1 MNNQNQHPIPR
12 HFDRDREMEDHR
24 QRPLNPPEEIAARER
39 EQAERQHREQYPPGP
54 TPPHHSNAG
63 SLPIHQPVASRLPG
77 AIHSPG
83 GILAGHGSSLAT
95 IPLGAPPGPGSGSN
109 FGAPMLD
116 QQGRPFQ
123 HTVNGPG
130 QHQMYPPIPHS
141 NGQINNAP
149 IGAQILPQQPNQGF
163 ASGLPHQENQR
174 SMSQTQFGPGPGPG
188 PGPSGHSAAPP
199 AQGPAIAQ
207 GQQPILN
214 DALTYLDQVK
224 VQFHEQPDVYNRFLD
239 IMKDFKSQAIDTP
252 GVINRVSD
260 LFAGHPNL
268 IQGFNT
274 FLPPGYRIECGA
286 NNDPNTIRVT
296 TPMGTTLQSI
306 AGKGPQLDS
315 NQPAPSQPFYGQR
328 NASWLPQQVPQH
340 SIESPETNFSNPAQS
355 NIPMYGPGN
364 AAGPLPYDGTGQVR
378 NVSGPVQGPPGL
390 PPSGVPN
397 RKNVHT
403 PTPGLGPAP
412 LNGTMQQQNME
423 KRGPVEFNHAISYV
437 NKIKN
442 RFQDRPEI
450 YKQFLEILQTYQ
462 RESKAITEVY
472 AQVTSL
478 FHSAPDLL
486 EDFKQFLPETTG
498 QTKTTP
504 GRSGDDI
511 PAVTSALMQTPQPNR
526 DGQKMPPLGSF
537 APPASASKDTKKRPR
552 IDKSSMA
559 PIASPAEPGSSSIR
573 STSNVPV
580 GVKRAKITHKNGT
593 DMIEPTLTPL
603 MPEPIPP
610 QGIPSS
616 NQDDLAFFDRVKKY
630 LSNKSAMIEF
640 VKLCNLF
647 SQQIIDRTTLY
658 HRGLTYLQG
667 NPELTTSWKLFLDF
681 EPQDQSVVN
690 RPVPPTDK
698 VSLSN
703 CREYGPSYRLLPKR
717 ERLKPCSGRDELCN
731 SVLNDDWASHPTWA
745 SEDSGFVA
753 HRKNA
758 FEEGL
763 HRIEEERHD
772 YDFYISANLKC
783 IQLLEPIAQQML
795 VMSPAEQEAFRM
807 PAAIAGQSTS
817 IFKRVC
823 KKIYGDR
830 GIEVVNDLF
839 SNPFAVVPIVLARM
853 KHKDEEWRFSQR
865 EWEKVW
871 RSQTEAMHLRSLDH
885 MGILVKQ
892 NDKRNLSAKHLVDL
906 IKTRHENQRRERQVK
921 GKSSHNQFV
930 WTFEDK
936 DVVMDLLRLMLLYIS
951 HSAQHSISEKERIL
965 EFFEFF
971 VPAMFDLPDEMVL
984 ERIPKIQL
992 DSSDE
997 EEHVPYALS
1006 NGRRKAGRRGDLLR
1020 GVLDPGRNT
1029 SRSRGQKDG
1038 SAAGSK
1044 ETTPD
1049 ANSSNDEEMV
1059 DLSDKSSATIAPPP
1073 CESWLNSVPRPAQV
1087 KKGSSSQP
1095 IDKDLKADGMF
1106 KRPWYNFFCN
1116 QTVYVFLS
1124 IFNTLY
1130 TRLNDVKNSSDSVK
1144 LSIARLTRPKPGK
1157 DIGFIEERIRFFDAQ
1172 TETSV
1177 FWSRTLELVEEYI
1190 AGDVDELKYQEIL
1203 RHYFMNSGW
1212 KLYTI
1217 QDLLKTL
1224 CRLALTSTS
1233 SDAKEKTP
1241 EIIAQYLASRER
1253 EETSYLTEINMRKFV
1268 EKCVRDG
1275 EMFAFSWFP
1284 ETSTLTARWLQR
1296 EDTTFHVDEMKLHER
1311 WQYYVSA
1318 YLRPGYTEGVNVGKM
1333 SRIALV
1339 RNFPYEMDLAGP
1351 PDESALPDT
1360 VQDEHNLGIG
1370 ICMSTSQIVW
1380 NCPGLEYSVYDR
1392 PAADKEAWDQ
1402 RVKTAA
1408 LNSRH
1413 RAACLKKLVAAPDW
1427 IKNSSP
1433 ADVDQTTARYIA
1445 LVQKGPQPE
1454 TEAEASTE
1462 ADADATLVDADA
1474 TMADTTIEA

>member
-1 MNNQNQHPIPR
+1 MNNQNQHTIPR
-12 HFDRDREMEDHR
+12 HFEREREMEDHR
-24 QRPLNPPEEIAARER
+24 QRALNPPEEIPSRER
-39 EQAERQHREQYPPGP
+39 EQAERQGREQYPPGP

-83 GILAGHGSSLAT
+83 GLLAGHGSALAP
-95 IPLGAPPGPGSGSN
+95 IPLGAPPGSGPASN
-109 FGAPMLD
+109 FGTPIHD

-123 HTVNGPG
+123 NSVNGPG
-130 QHQMYPPIPHS
+130 QHQMYPPMPHN
-141 NGQINNAP
+141 NGPMNNAP
-149 IGAQILPQQPNQGF
+149 MNAQNIPQQPGPGF
-163 ASGLPHQENQR
+163 TPGMSLQDNQR
-174 SMSQTQFGPGPGPG
+174 AISQTQFGPASGGHPP
-188 PGPSGHSAAPP
+188 PPS
-199 AQGPAIAQ
+199 QGPAIAQ

-296 TPMGTTLQSI
+296 TPMGTTVQSI

-315 NQPAPSQPFYGQR
+315 NNPGTSQPFYGQR
-328 NASWLPQQVPQH
+328 GGNWPPQQAPQH
-340 SIESPETNFSNPAQS
+340 SIESPEASFSNPAQ
-355 NIPMYGPGN
+355 NGAPMYGPGN
-364 AAGPLPYDGTGQVR
+364 VQGPSPYDAPGQIR
-378 NVSGPVQGPPGL
+378 NVSGPIQGL
-390 PPSGVPN
+390 PGIPPAGAPGP
-397 RKNVHT
+397 RNVHT
-403 PTPGLGPAP
+403 PTPGGGPAP
-412 LNGTMQQQNME
+412 QNGAIQQQNME

-552 IDKSSMA
+552 IDKTSVA
-559 PIASPAEPGSSSIR
+559 PTASPAEPSSSNLR
-573 STSNVPV
+573 TTSNIPT
-580 GVKRAKITHKNGT
+580 GVKRAKIAHKNGT

-610 QGIPSS
+610 QGTPSS
-616 NQDDLAFFDRVKKY
+616 SQDDLAFFDRVKKY
-630 LSNKSAMIEF
+630 LGNKSTMVEF
-640 VKLCNLF
+640 IKLCNLF

-667 NPELTTSWKLFLDF
+667 NPELTTSWKHFLDF

-690 RPVPPTDK
+690 RPMPPTDK

-703 CREYGPSYRLLPKR
+703 CRGYGPSYRLLPKR

-795 VMSPAEQEAFRM
+795 VMSPNEQDTFRM
-807 PAAIAGQSTS
+807 PAALAGQSTS

-839 SNPFAVVPIVLARM
+839 NNPFAVVPIVLARM

-921 GKSSHNQFV
+921 GKTSHNQFV
-930 WTFEDK
+930 WGFEDK

-965 EFFEFF
+965 EFFESF
-971 VPAMFDLPDEMVL
+971 VPAMFDLPEEMVL
-984 ERIPKIQL
+984 ERMPKIQL

-997 EEHVPYALS
+997 EEHIPYALS
-1006 NGRRKAGRRGDLLR
+1006 NGRRKTGRKGDLLR
-1020 GVLDPGRNT
+1020 GVLDPGRNS

-1038 SAAGSK
+1038 SVAGSK

-1049 ANSSNDEEMV
+1049 ANSSNDEEMADFSEDTPAV
-1059 DLSDKSSATIAPPP
+1059 IAPPP
-1073 CESWLNSVPRPAQV
+1073 CESWLNSVPTPAQV
-1087 KKGSSSQP
+1087 GKGAGVPSL
-1095 IDKDLKADGMF
+1095 DKDFKADGMF

-1124 IFNTLY
+1124 LFNTLY
-1130 TRLNDVKNSSDSVK
+1130 TRLCDVKNSTDSVK

-1172 TETSV
+1172 TEPSA
-1177 FWSRTLELVEEYI
+1177 FWPRTLELVEDYI
-1190 AGDVDELKYQEIL
+1190 AGEVDEPKYQEIL
-1203 RHYFMNSGW
+1203 RHYFMISGW

-1241 EIIAQYLASRER
+1241 EIIAQYLASRDR
-1253 EETSYLTEINMRKFV
+1253 DETSFLTEINMRKFV
-1268 EKCVRDG
+1268 EKCVKDG

-1284 ETSTLTARWLQR
+1284 ETSVLTVRWLQR
-1296 EDTTFHVDEMKLHER
+1296 EDTTFHIDDMQLQER

-1339 RNFPYEMDLAGP
+1339 RNFPFEIDFAGP
-1351 PDESALPDT
+1351 PDESALPEC

-1370 ICMSTSQIVW
+1370 ICMSTAQIVW
-1380 NCPGLEYSVYDR
+1380 NSPGVEYSIYDR
-1392 PAADKEAWDQ
+1392 PAADKETWEQ
-1402 RVKTAA
+1402 RLKTIDH
-1408 LNSRH
+1408 NSQYRSMK
-1413 RAACLKKLVAAPDW
+1413 LKKLTTSSDW
-1427 IKNSSP
+1427 IKNATS
-1433 ADVDQTTARYIA
+1433 AELEQANARYTN
-1445 LVQKGPQPE
+1445 LVQKGPQ
-1454 TEAEASTE
+1454 AEGDIDIVADADVTI
-1462 ADADATLVDADA
+1462 ADADATV
-1474 TMADTTIEA
+1474 ADTTIEA